1 MDSFEK
7 HGLDDSAFDDKGLSS
22 LRTFD
27 AFPKTKP
34 NYTSATAR
42 GGQWTLAI
50 IILCTCLTLSELRTW
65 WTGTETH
72 HFSVERG
79 VGHELQLNLDIV
91 VAMACHDLHINV
103 QDAAMDRIMAGDLL
117 TKEDTNFAVW
127 TDPRKR
133 RRQQRLHESKR
144 DVERKR
150 AEEEDSHVSHVLGHM
165 RENVGKKFLKSP
177 RVPRGM
183 PMDSCRIYGSLE
195 GNKVQGD
202 FHITARGH
210 GYMEFGMQQHL
221 DHGTFNFSHHINE
234 LSFGPHYPGILNP
247 LDRTGDTTEAH
258 FMRYQY
264 YLSVVPTIFTK
275 RRVSTRSGSL
285 DPAAIPQPPTL
296 DLAPDIKDAKKK
308 KKDGPVKHMVNPDKG
323 RDRKSVFTNQYAA
336 TSQSREVPGNTVP
349 GLFFKYDIEPILL
362 IVSESRSSL
371 LGLLVRLVNVIS
383 GVMVG
388 GGWMFQLSEWAAEVW
403 GKRRGRRNTGMIGVI
418 NGDVNGDLDSKT

>member
-7 HGLDDSAFDDKGLSS
+7 HGFDDSAFDDKGLSS

-150 AEEEDSHVSHVLGHM
+150 AEEEDSH
-165 RENVGKKFLKSP
+165 
-177 RVPRGM
+177 
-183 PMDSCRIYGSLE
+183 
-195 GNKVQGD
+195 
-202 FHITARGH
+202 
-210 GYMEFGMQQHL
+210 
-221 DHGTFNFSHHINE
+221 
-234 LSFGPHYPGILNP
+234 
-247 LDRTGDTTEAH
+247 
-258 FMRYQY
+258 
-264 YLSVVPTIFTK
+264 
-275 RRVSTRSGSL
+275 
-285 DPAAIPQPPTL
+285 
-296 DLAPDIKDAKKK
+296 
-308 KKDGPVKHMVNPDKG
+308 
-323 RDRKSVFTNQYAA
+323 
-336 TSQSREVPGNTVP
+336 
-349 GLFFKYDIEPILL
+349 
-362 IVSESRSSL
+362 
-371 LGLLVRLVNVIS
+371 
-383 GVMVG
+383 
-388 GGWMFQLSEWAAEVW
+388 
-403 GKRRGRRNTGMIGVI
+403 
-418 NGDVNGDLDSKT
+418 